1 MNAELYSEINGA
13 GRDVVLLHGWGMHGG
28 LWGQF
33 KSLLAE
39 NIKTH
44 TLDLPGFGF
53 SREMESDFSLKALT
67 YTVEAYIKNIKKPV
81 SIIAWSLGG
90 LIALNIL
97 QRKKIRLEKLVLIA
111 STPSFTI
118 KRGWESAME
127 QSVFDGFSNDLKQ
140 DYIKTLKRFLLLQT
154 RGSELARDELREL
167 NQQLNSRG
175 EPNIKALENGLAI
188 LRDTDLRNDDKNTI
202 AAMIILGEKDT
213 LIPVSVKSEF
223 KKTFPNSEVVI
234 VEKTGH
240 TPFISQPEYCAEK
253 IKNFINE

>member
-1 MNAELYSEINGA
+1 MNKIIYSEVKGQDHNI
-13 GRDVVLLHGWGMHGG
+13 VLLHGWGMHGG
-28 LWGQF
+28 FWGKFNQQLSKDF
-33 KSLLAE
+33 Q
-39 NIKTH
+39 TH
-44 TLDLPGFGF
+44 AIDLPGFGF

-67 YTVEAYIKNIKKPV
+67 DTVEVYIKNIQKPV

-97 QRKKIRLEKLVLIA
+97 QRKKIKLEKLILVA
-111 STPSFTI
+111 STPCFT
-118 KRGWESAME
+118 KKQGWESAME

-140 DYIKTLKRFLLLQT
+140 DYIKTLKRFLSLQT

-175 EPNIKALENGLAI
+175 EPNAKALESGLAI

-223 KKTFPNSEVVI
+223 KKNFPNSEVVI

-240 TPFISQPEYCAEK
+240 APFISQPEYCAEK

>member
-1 MNAELYSEINGA
+1 MNAQLYSEVNGA

-33 KSLLAE
+33 KSLLSK
-39 NIKTH
+39 NFKTH

-53 SREMESDFSLKALT
+53 SREMESDFSLNALT
-67 YTVEAYIKNIKKPV
+67 EAVENYIESIKKPV

-97 QRKKIRLEKLVLIA
+97 QRKKINLENLVLVA
-111 STPSFTI
+111 STPSFT
-118 KRGWESAME
+118 KKQGWDNAME
-127 QSVFDGFSNDLKQ
+127 QSVFDVFSNDLKQ
-140 DYIKTLKRFLLLQT
+140 DYKKTLKRFLSLQT
-154 RGSELARDELREL
+154 RGSELAREELREL

-175 EPNIKALENGLAI
+175 EPNIKALESGLTI
-188 LRDTDLRNDDKNTI
+188 LSNTDLRSNDENNI

-213 LIPVSVKSEF
+213 LIPMSVKNEF
-223 KKTFPNSEVVI
+223 EKTFPKSEI
-234 VEKTGH
+234 IILEKTGH
-240 TPFISQPEYCAEK
+240 APFISQPEYCAER